1 MAIFIPVDVNA
12 TGAEFYTPERDT
24 PGNKISY
31 LLLMCCSKRT
41 ITWSIALYVR
51 ELKVIVINNC
61 KKIFNCTQLLRIK
74 KFFMYRY
81 FY

>member
-31 LLLMCCSKRT
+31 LLL
-41 ITWSIALYVR
+41 IFF
-51 ELKVIVINNC
+51 LKIVIVR
-61 KKIFNCTQLLRIK
+61 LLQK
-74 KFFMYRY
+74 KFFMY
-81 FY
+81 

>member
-1 MAIFIPVDVNA
+1 MAIFISVDVNA

-51 ELKVIVINNC
+51 ELKVIVINNTEQLC
-61 KKIFNCTQLLRIK
+61 TITFNSLT
-74 KFFMYRY
+74 
-81 FY
+81 

>member
-1 MAIFIPVDVNA
+1 MAIFVPVDVNA

-51 ELKVIVINNC
+51 ELKVIVINNYSKAQC
-61 KKIFNCTQLLRIK
+61 YTTGNCTFTTTHQ
-74 KFFMYRY
+74 
-81 FY
+81 

>member
-1 MAIFIPVDVNA
+1 MAIFVPVDVNA

-61 KKIFNCTQLLRIK
+61 NFFLL
-74 KFFMYRY
+74 YTAAPY
-81 FY
+81 

>member
-1 MAIFIPVDVNA
+1 MAIFVPVDVNA

-31 LLLMCCSKRT
+31 LLLICCSKRT

-51 ELKVIVINNC
+51 ELKVIVINNTEQL
-61 KKIFNCTQLLRIK
+61 CTIKNFCVPILLLIIR
-74 KFFMYRY
+74 
-81 FY
+81 